1 MYNHSLA
8 FFSSLQANEALNEF
22 GRAKTSPS
30 KIKVVAGSSASQQRI
45 PVHRE
50 PILILRDID
59 QRRDYAHHILQERL
73 QDIGGR
79 HRDNVMKLF
88 LPYIKT

>member
-1 MYNHSLA
+1 MHLLSPP
-8 FFSSLQANEALNEF
+8 QANEALSEF

-30 KIKVVAGSSASQQRI
+30 KVKVLAGSSASQQRI
-45 PVHRE
+45 PLHRE

-73 QDIGGR
+73 DDIGGR